1 LKVDKYLID
10 IDATVSSFNPIVQ
23 LWLNNGLSN
32 YTYRLAAYVI
42 HKMIQDG
49 DLNTDLTIELKT
61 FNRQHYKAD
70 LANISYQSNK
80 AIEELKYLIS
90 NNERLDIHFEVINS
104 AYRSKQLHITNCS
117 KELHN
122 YADTLTKRI
131 LKSIIGLRTI
141 YAIRLYL
148 LTDHAIEA
156 CDTNKESSFYAVHCN
171 ELIAYLLQE
180 KASQYENKLT
190 SFCRRVVEPSIDHIN
205 KYTNIRI
212 SQDEFHGNLH
222 RDKSGKIGFFAFRI

>member
-1 LKVDKYLID
+1 MDKYLID
-10 IDATVSSFNPIVQ
+10 IDATVSSFNPIEQ

-49 DLNTDLTIELKT
+49 DL
-61 FNRQHYKAD
+61 
-70 LANISYQSNK
+70 
-80 AIEELKYLIS
+80 KYLIS
-90 NNERLDIHFEVINS
+90 NNESLDIHFEVINS
-104 AYRSKQLHITNCS
+104 AYRSKQLHITDCS